1 MTAYHIETLCGVQT
15 KFKAQILSEEITK
28 DNVEQW
34 IAGYEAINGI
44 TVKIKTKKKPT
55 SGYIIQNYYRCH
67 HNTRNWSPSKDPQ
80 QKLFLNPSA
89 RVKNTCTNCP
99 FQMVIK
105 IDLKG
110 CCMVDIEW
118 EHNHSVETL
127 EATNFRDISPDC
139 IEKVYKQLSESG
151 HTPSTA

>member
-1 MTAYHIETLCGVQT
+1 MTTYHIETLCGVQA

-34 IAGYEAINGI
+34 IVEYEAINGI

-67 HNTRNWSPSKDPQ
+67 HDTRNRSPSKDPQ

-89 RVKNTCTNCP
+89 RVKNTCTKCP
-99 FQMVIK
+99 FPMVIK